1 MNGAGSVVMH
11 VVLTPL
17 LVLSQP
23 PWSGLSMLVV
33 RLTLAGLFCLALW
46 PLMVRGW
53 RARHAPERGH
63 YAVRDWVI
71 PLCLAGV
78 GLLLLCSS
86 HRGTVDRLFTRVDRV
101 LMNGSL
107 HGPVPA
113 QADASWY
120 RVIAG
125 EAVSG
130 PEAAPVAGQAGPDG
144 ADDGGGDDARR

>member
-1 MNGAGSVVMH
+1 MTGGSVLMH
-11 VVLTPL
+11 IVLTPL

-23 PWSGLSMLVV
+23 PWAALSILLV
-33 RLTLAGLFCLALW
+33 RLTLTGLFCLALR
-46 PLMVRGW
+46 PLVVRW
-53 RARHAPERGH
+53 WVNRHAPERGH

-113 QADASWY
+113 QVDASWY

-125 EAVSG
+125 DAVPGTEDG
-130 PEAAPVAGQAGPDG
+130 PVSADGPVSPD
-144 ADDGGGDDARR
+144 AGGGDAGRR

>member
-1 MNGAGSVVMH
+1 MTGGSVLMH
-11 VVLTPL
+11 IVLTPL

-23 PWSGLSMLVV
+23 PWAGLSILLV
-33 RLTLAGLFCLALW
+33 RLTLTGLFCLALR
-46 PLMVRGW
+46 PLVVRWW
-53 RARHAPERGH
+53 RGRHAPERGH

-120 RVIAG
+120 RVITG
-125 EAVSG
+125 EAVPGTEDG
-130 PEAAPVAGQAGPDG
+130 PVSPD
-144 ADDGGGDDARR
+144 AGGGDAGRR